1 MSQRNKTRFVVSSD
15 VMRKAKPILL
25 LCAFLF
31 ASMGGCF
38 GPLMAA
44 TRSMDCCASMPC
56 APASQSRNCCTP
68 ELSGPARHIQQT
80 AEVSAP
86 AVAFTVMGKLPHSN
100 MAPGT
105 VRAAHVQLDVHCYSP
120 PGELYTIHH
129 SLLI

>member
-1 MSQRNKTRFVVSSD
+1 VSQFAKTRFVVSS
-15 VMRKAKPILL
+15 VGMRKAKPILL

-44 TRSMDCCASMPC
+44 THSMDCCASMPC

-68 ELSGPARHIQQT
+68 ELSGAARHVQQT
-80 AEVSAP
+80 AELSAP
-86 AVAFTVMGKLPHSN
+86 TVAFTIMATLPHSSA
-100 MAPGT
+100 APET
-105 VRAAHVQLDVHCYSP
+105 VRAARAQLDVHCYSP

-129 SLLI
+129 SFLI